1 MNAVPPAV
9 PTTQGVGR
17 RRRRFPMGGWECSLL
32 VLLII
37 VTTGFSLGVPGFF
50 DDVSGFL
57 GMTGNFLPFGLV
69 ALGLSL
75 VIFTGGI
82 DLSVGAT
89 ASLAAVVAAQ
99 LWATLGVNI
108 WVAAGLGVVLGG
120 ALGAINATV
129 IVWLRIEPLI
139 ATLATS
145 FIYTSVAV
153 AVAGDSPPS
162 GFPDAFNAL
171 GAGAIEFGSF
181 HLPWQLVLFIP
192 LAAIFWLLV
201 SRSAFGRKLVT
212 IGYNAEAARYSGI
225 RVPRVLAAAYI
236 ISGMTAALA
245 GIVLSAYYSAA
256 RADMGDVLLLTT
268 IAMVV
273 LGGVSI
279 FGGEGSMGG
288 VIIAVLLLGF
298 LRQGMLIAGFSD
310 MVTSMLTGAILIGS
324 IAIRNIFSSRV
335 GGIGKRLLALV
346 RRPPV
351 VASDDVIRTDA
362 ASASTVTPRRES

>member
-1 MNAVPPAV
+1 MSAYLADSHAT
-9 PTTQGVGR
+9 PTNVVTPSR
-17 RRRRFPMGGWECSLL
+17 RRRRLPMGGWESSLVVLL
-32 VLLII
+32 VL
-37 VTTGFSLGVPGFF
+37 VVGGFGLAVPGFF
-50 DDVSGFL
+50 DDVSGLL

-99 LWATLGVNI
+99 LWAAYGLDI
-108 WVAAGLGVVLGG
+108 WVAGLIGLVLGG
-120 ALGAINATV
+120 LLGAINAAV

-145 FIYTSVAV
+145 FIYTSAAV

-171 GAGAIEFGSF
+171 GAGALPIGSF
-181 HLPWQLVLFIP
+181 QLPYQLLLFVP
-192 LAAIFWLLV
+192 LAAIFWLLL

-212 IGYNAEAARYSGI
+212 VGYNAEAARYSGI
-225 RVPRVLAAAYI
+225 RVPRVLVGAYV
-236 ISGMTAALA
+236 ISGVMAALA
-245 GIVLSAYYSAA
+245 GLVLSAYYSAA
-256 RADMGDVLLLTT
+256 RPDMGDVLLLTT

-288 VIIAVLLLGF
+288 VIVAVLLLGF

-310 MVTSMLTGAILIGS
+310 MVTSMLTGAILIVS
-324 IAIRNIFSSRV
+324 IAVRNVFSTR
-335 GGIGKRLLALV
+335 GGGFGTRLLALV
-346 RRPPV
+346 RRT
-351 VASDDVIRTDA
+351 RH
-362 ASASTVTPRRES
+362 RREQ

>member
-1 MNAVPPAV
+1 MSAYPAESHA
-9 PTTQGVGR
+9 TTTNVVTPSR
-17 RRRRFPMGGWECSLL
+17 RRRLLPMGGWESSLV
-32 VLLII
+32 VLFLI
-37 VTTGFSLGVPGFF
+37 VVTGFGIWVPGFF
-50 DDVSGFL
+50 DDVSGLL
-57 GMTGNFLPFGLV
+57 GMAGNFLPFGLV

-99 LWATLGVNI
+99 LWAAYGLDI
-108 WVAAGLGVVLGG
+108 WMAGLIGLALGG
-120 ALGAINATV
+120 VLGAINAAV

-145 FIYTSVAV
+145 FIYTSAAV

-171 GAGAIEFGSF
+171 GSGALPIGSF
-181 HLPWQLVLFIP
+181 QLPYQLLLFVP
-192 LAAIFWLLV
+192 LATIFWLLL

-212 IGYNAEAARYSGI
+212 VGYNAEAARYSGI
-225 RVPRVLAAAYI
+225 RVPRVLVGAYV
-236 ISGMTAALA
+236 ISGVMAALA
-245 GIVLSAYYSAA
+245 GLVLSAYYSAA
-256 RADMGDVLLLTT
+256 RPDMGDVLLLTT

-279 FGGEGSMGG
+279 FGGEGSMAG
-288 VIIAVLLLGF
+288 VIVAVLLLGY

-324 IAIRNIFSSRV
+324 IAIRNVFSTR
-335 GGIGKRLLALV
+335 GGSFGTRLLALV
-346 RRPPV
+346 RHTRH
-351 VASDDVIRTDA
+351 
-362 ASASTVTPRRES
+362 RREQ

>member
-1 MNAVPPAV
+1 MSIS
-9 PTTQGVGR
+9 PTAGATPGDDRVMTKR
-17 RRRRFPMGGWECSLL
+17 RRRLFSMGGWELSLL

-37 VTTGFSLGVPGFF
+37 VTTSFGLGVPGFF
-50 DDVSGFL
+50 DNLSGFL
-57 GMTGNFLPFGLV
+57 AMTSNFLPFGIV

-99 LWATLGVNI
+99 LWATMGLNI
-108 WVAAGLGVVLGG
+108 WVASLLGLAMGGLLGG
-120 ALGAINATV
+120 INAAV
-129 IVWLRIEPLI
+129 IVLLRIEPLI

-145 FIYTSVAV
+145 FIYTSAAV

-162 GFPDAFNAL
+162 GFPDAFNNMGS
-171 GAGAIEFGSF
+171 GAMAWGSF
-181 HLPWQLVLFIP
+181 QFPYQLLIFIP
-192 LAAIFWLLV
+192 LAVVFWLLV
-201 SRSAFGRKLVT
+201 TRSAFGRKLVT
-212 IGYNAEAARYSGI
+212 VGYNSEAARYSGI
-225 RVPRVLAAAYI
+225 RVPRVLTAAYV
-236 ISGMTAALA
+236 ISGMMAALA
-245 GIVLSAYYSAA
+245 GLVLSAYYSAA

-279 FGGEGSMGG
+279 FGGEGRMGG
-288 VIIAVLLLGF
+288 VIVAVLLLGL

-324 IAIRNIFSSRV
+324 IAIRNIFSTRV
-335 GGIGKRLLALV
+335 GGFGKRLLALI
-346 RRPPV
+346 RRPAIAGP
-351 VASDDVIRTDA
+351 DA
-362 ASASTVTPRRES
+362 TRHDAP